1 MILPVRL
8 QTPASPNGSAASA
21 REPHT
26 ESLDVFVT
34 SLTCH
39 TVHRAHQA
47 HAVTEHVKFADDVTK
62 HSSAQTVAEDHRF
75 YTFARVNG
83 LVSIPRPAMV

>member
-34 SLTCH
+34 LLPHRRYRPSVTCH

-47 HAVTEHVKFADDVTK
+47 HAVTDFADDVTK

-75 YTFARVNG
+75 YAFARVNG
-83 LVSIPRPAMV
+83 Q